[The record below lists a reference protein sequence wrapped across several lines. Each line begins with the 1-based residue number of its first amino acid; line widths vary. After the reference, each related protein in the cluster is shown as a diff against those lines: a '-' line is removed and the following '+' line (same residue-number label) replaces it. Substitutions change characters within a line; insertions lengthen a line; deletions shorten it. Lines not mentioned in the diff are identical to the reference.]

1 MPFYGQY
8 ENACPFP
15 PCFPLFLWYLLGI
28 SNTVT
33 HHRFDFIVTGLE
45 NVFLKHFYSLS
56 FLLFTPWF
64 HGANYGQPDR
74 NFVVDFPNEEKKHQ
88 IFCKTTFV
96 FKLNKLIKSRILYT
110 VYMISWSWLDWYSI
124 WNIIFDLI

>member
-8 ENACPFP
+8 ENACPFS
-15 PCFPLFLWYLLGI
+15 PCFPF
-28 SNTVT
+28 S
-33 HHRFDFIVTGLE
+33 VTGLE

-74 NFVVDFPNEEKKHQ
+74 NFVVDFPNEKN
-88 IFCKTTFV
+88 IRLFA
-96 FKLNKLIKSRILYT
+96 KLLLCLNLT
-110 VYMISWSWLDWYSI
+110 
-124 WNIIFDLI
+124 N

>member
-74 NFVVDFPNEEKKHQ
+74 NFVVDFPNEKKLQ
-88 IFCKTTFV
+88 IICKTTFV